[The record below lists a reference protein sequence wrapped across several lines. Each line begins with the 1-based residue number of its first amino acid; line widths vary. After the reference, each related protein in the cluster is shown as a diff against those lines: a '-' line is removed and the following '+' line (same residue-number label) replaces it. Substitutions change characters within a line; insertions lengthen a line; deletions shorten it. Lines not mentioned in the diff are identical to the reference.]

1 MADVGLTSAEQFLRD
16 SARRFFEEL
25 YENPEMHL
33 EQELHR
39 DLSWT
44 PALWFTIHEQIR
56 IFVEPSETSPYPR
69 ILGLKN
75 GDVRRFPQP
84 IAIYV
89 VCPEEILRAPGQQA
103 EIRRLHADGYGLIT
117 VDADGNANRV
127 ISTIPLIQI
136 ISAPEFKQEI
146 TGLSKKLR
154 QRISEA
160 FEDYCAKPVNG
171 VKSLSEVIEGMV
183 EQSGK
188 DAVRKQYLQK
198 KDVTGSIA
206 DLLDALYDLPR
217 CNNVRAQIGGVR
229 SFIAEYRNLS
239 HHWPKNAQRAYKKFA
254 DCRHAFL
261 DGIKRVH
268 QFRTAM
274 KDVGLSGN
282 LPRS

>member
-1 MADVGLTSAEQFLRD
+1 MADVGLTSGEQFLRD
-16 SARRFFEEL
+16 SAKRFFEER
-25 YENPEMHL
+25 YENPVMHL

-39 DLSWT
+39 DLAWA
-44 PALWFTIHEQIR
+44 PALWFTIHEQIG
-56 IFVEPSETSPYPR
+56 IFVEPSETSAYPR
-69 ILGLKN
+69 ILELKS

-84 IAIYV
+84 IAIYA
-89 VCPEEILRAPGQQA
+89 VCPEEILHIPGQQA
-103 EIRRLHADGYGLIT
+103 ERRRLEADGYGLIT
-117 VDADGNANRV
+117 VDVDGNATRV
-127 ISTIPLIQI
+127 VGTIPLIQI
-136 ISAPEFKQEI
+136 ISAAEFKQEL
-146 TGLSKKLR
+146 TGLPKKLR

-188 DAVRKQYLQK
+188 DGVRKKYLQK
-198 KDVTGSIA
+198 KDVSGSIA
-206 DLLDALYDLPR
+206 DLLDALYDSPQY
-217 CNNVRAQIGGVR
+217 NNVRAQIGGVR

-239 HHWPKNAQRAYKKFA
+239 HHWPRNAKRAHKKFS

-274 KDVGLSGN
+274 KNVGLSGN
-282 LPRS
+282 LPRA

>member
-1 MADVGLTSAEQFLRD
+1 MTDVGLTSGEQFLRNA
-16 SARRFFEEL
+16 ARRFFEGL

-33 EQELHR
+33 EEELHR

-69 ILGLKN
+69 ILELKN

-84 IAIYV
+84 IAIYAA
-89 VCPEEILRAPGQQA
+89 CPEEILHAPGQRG
-103 EIRRLHADGYGLIT
+103 EIKRLEADGYGLVT

-127 ISTIPLIQI
+127 ISAIPLIHI
-136 ISAPEFKQEI
+136 IPSSEFKQEI
-146 TGLSKKLR
+146 KGLPKKLR

-160 FEDYCAKPVNG
+160 FEDYCSKPVNG

-183 EQSGK
+183 EQAGK
-188 DAVRKQYLQK
+188 DAVKKQYLQQK
-198 KDVTGSIA
+198 NVGGSIA
-206 DLLDALYDLPR
+206 DLLDALHNLPQ

-229 SFIAEYRNLS
+229 SFVAEYRNLS
-239 HHWPKNAQRAYKKFA
+239 HHWPKDAKRAHKKFSV
-254 DCRHAFL
+254 CRHAFL
-261 DGIKRVH
+261 DGIKRIH

-274 KDVGLSGN
+274 KVVGFSGN
-282 LPRS
+282 LPRA